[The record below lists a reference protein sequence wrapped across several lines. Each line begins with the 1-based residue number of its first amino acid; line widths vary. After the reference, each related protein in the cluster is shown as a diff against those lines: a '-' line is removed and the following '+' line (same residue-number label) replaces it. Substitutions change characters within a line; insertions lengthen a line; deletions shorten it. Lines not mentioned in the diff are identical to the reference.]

1 MNYLDIV
8 IRQIIDNFDFAYMLC
23 CNILCFVMIKAHD
36 EFNGAKKV
44 PTWNKRLYLI
54 VSILLLGVV
63 YYNVGEVK
71 VTVLVNSAILAPVF
85 WSWIAAPVLRRFGV
99 KYKQVDNALK

>member
-1 MNYLDIV
+1 MNYIDIV
-8 IRQIIDNFDFAYMLC
+8 IRQILDNFDFAYMLC
-23 CNILCFVMIKAHD
+23 CNILCFVMIKTHD

-54 VSILLLGVV
+54 VSILLLGIV

-71 VTVLVNSAILAPVF
+71 VTVLVNSAMLMY
-85 WSWIAAPVLRRFGV
+85 FGV
-99 KYKQVDNALK
+99 GLLLQYFVNLELSINK